1 MMGRKAFTLFELLT
15 VVAVIAVL
23 AAIAVPN
30 FLEAQ
35 IRSKTAQVL
44 TNQRLVAAALESY
57 YVDFKAYPPNLAL
70 VDFKVTEAGTRTQI
84 PQPPEPVVRPGVGL
98 PPEMVEMPGPPSATA
113 ATERIITGNWITS
126 KKIPKGFPIH
136 RTVIPCS
143 RCGFASPPE
152 ANSCYQCRNVLYP
165 SDKTDIYSFSL
176 DGVVLNALTTPIP
189 YLPQGVNVDI
199 YSRRDGPYGHP
210 WSQSEYPV
218 PFSYANFTQI
228 KKDGLDIPGV
238 AGKARYAIISFGPDL
253 QLAFQNTYP
262 TPSFISYDP
271 TNGTISPG
279 DIITWHN

>member
-1 MMGRKAFTLFELLT
+1 MMGRKAFTMFELLT
-15 VVAVIAVL
+15 VVIVIAVL

-35 IRSKTAQVL
+35 VRAKTTQVL
-44 TNQRLVAAALESY
+44 TNQRLIAAALESY

-70 VDFKVTEAGTRTQI
+70 VDFKVTETKRAAGI
-84 PQPPEPVVRPGVGL
+84 PELPEYMMRPGVGVA
-98 PPEMVEMPGPPSATA
+98 PEMVEAPGEPIATA
-113 ATERIITGNWITS
+113 PPARIITAEWITS
-126 KKIPKGFPIH
+126 KKIPQDFSIH

-143 RCGFASPPE
+143 RCGFANPPE
-152 ANSCYQCRNVLYP
+152 ANSCYQCNNVLFP
-165 SDKTDIYSFSL
+165 CDKSDIYSFSL
-176 DGVVLNALTTPIP
+176 DGVVLDALTTPIP

-199 YSRRDGPYGHP
+199 FFRRGGPYRHP

-218 PFSYANFTQI
+218 PFSYVNFTQI
-228 KKDGLDIPGV
+228 KTDGFDIPGV

-253 QLAFQNTYP
+253 QMTFRNTYP